1 MVRSRREA
9 LVSPTDFSTESSFE
23 INGFVINAG
32 DTVKVEGEYGSRFK
46 VQGLTTNAKTGS
58 QWVDCF
64 EVNRGQIGA
73 LRSFK
78 PDRIKRIPQKGKR
91 AKRVNN

>member
-23 INGFVINAG
+23 INGFVISAG
-32 DTVKVEGEYGSRFK
+32 DIVKVEGEYGSRFK
-46 VQGLTTNAKTGS
+46 VQGLTINAKTGS

-64 EVNRGQIGA
+64 EINRGQIGA

>member
-1 MVRSRREA
+1 MVRSRRET
-9 LVSPTDFSTESSFE
+9 LVSPTDFSTELSFE

>member
-1 MVRSRREA
+1 MVRNRREA
-9 LVSPTDFSTESSFE
+9 PVSPKEFSTESSFE
-23 INGFVINAG
+23 LNGFVISAG

-46 VQGLTTNAKTGS
+46 VQGLTTNTKTGS

-64 EVNRGQIGA
+64 EINRGQIGA

-78 PDRIKRIPQKGKR
+78 SDRIKRIPQKGKR
-91 AKRVNN
+91 AKRVND

>member
-1 MVRSRREA
+1 MVKTRREA
-9 LVSPTDFSTESSFE
+9 TVSPTDFSTEPSFE
-23 INGFVINAG
+23 LNGFIINSG
-32 DTVKVEGEYGSRFK
+32 DLVKVDGEYGSRFK
-46 VQGLTTNAKTGS
+46 IHGLTTNAKTGS
-58 QWVDCF
+58 KWVDCF
-64 EVNRGQIGA
+64 EINRGQIGA

>member
-9 LVSPTDFSTESSFE
+9 LVSPTDFSTELSFE

>member
-1 MVRSRREA
+1 MVRARRESA
-9 LVSPTDFSTESSFE
+9 VSPTEFSTESSFE
-23 INGFVINAG
+23 LNGFVINAG

-46 VQGLTTNAKTGS
+46 VHGLTTNSRTGN

-64 EVNRGQIGA
+64 EISRGQLGA

-78 PDRIKRIPQKGKR
+78 SDRIKRIPQKGKR
-91 AKRVNN
+91 AKRVND

>member
-1 MVRSRREA
+1 MVRTRREA
-9 LVSPTDFSTESSFE
+9 PVSPTEFSTESSFE
-23 INGFVINAG
+23 LNGFIISAG

-46 VQGLTTNAKTGS
+46 VCGLTTNAKTGS

-64 EVNRGQIGA
+64 EINRGQIGA

-78 PDRIKRIPQKGKR
+78 SDRIKRIPQKGKR
-91 AKRVNN
+91 AKRVND

>member
-1 MVRSRREA
+1 MVRHRRESP
-9 LVSPTDFSTESSFE
+9 VSPTEFSTESSFE
-23 INGFVINAG
+23 LNGFVISAG

-46 VQGLTTNAKTGS
+46 VQGLTTNTKTGS

-64 EVNRGQIGA
+64 EINRGQIGA

-78 PDRIKRIPQKGKR
+78 SDRIKRIPQKGKR
-91 AKRVNN
+91 AKRVND

>member
-64 EVNRGQIGA
+64 EVSRGQIGA